1 MKLEDCELIPA
12 VIYSVK
18 DPEKL
23 GRIKCIIPGI
33 IDNTTM
39 SEENIPWIRPIGMNG
54 QQSFSMP
61 VVGYKVWVL
70 INKANYNEYWYFP
83 FFEKNDITSEY
94 LSDDVYESGQPEV
107 LVSHNKGGNTV
118 QMTYDDLNGYNIQ
131 LGSHHIQMFPDG
143 KISIVGGECDIE
155 MDGGTITIGSG
166 SQYQSAVKGEDLKQ
180 ILDNL
185 KIAMQTLQSASQGIL
200 SPLAPGFASA
210 AQALNTSNI
219 LAEHVKVN

>member
-12 VIYSVK
+12 VIYSIK

-39 SEENIPWIRPIGMNG
+39 SEENIPWVRPIGMNR

-83 FFEKNDITSEY
+83 FFEKNDITDNY
-94 LSDDVYESGQPEV
+94 LSDDVYESGNAEV
-107 LVSHNKGGNTV
+107 LVSHNKGGTPV
-118 QMTYDDLNGYNIQ
+118 KMTYDDINGYNIQ
-131 LGSHHIQMFPDG
+131 LGSNHIQMNTDG
-143 KISIVGGECDIE
+143 VISIVGGECDIK
-155 MDGGTITIGSG
+155 MKGGVITIGNG
-166 SQYQSAVKGEDLKQ
+166 GNAQFAVKGDELKN
-180 ILDNL
+180 ILDQL
-185 KIAMQTLQSASQGIL
+185 KIAMQKLQGASQGML
-200 SPLAPGFASA
+200 SPLAPGFATA
-210 AQALNTSNI
+210 AQVLNTSNI